1 MMAYKEVVGKWKVQ
15 TSGGNQATST
25 MTCTELPDLVDKSMA
40 ENALKTYAPIVNGT
54 LTSGLYKNVEEL
66 EVD

>member
-15 TSGGNQATST
+15 TSSGVQTTST
-25 MTCTELPDLVDKSMA
+25 MTCTELPELVDKSMA
-40 ENALKTYAPIVNGT
+40 ESALKTYKPIVDGT
-54 LTSGLYKNVEEL
+54 LTAGLYKNVEEL